1 MWACSPHICIHTHS
15 CIYMA
20 HITYMRMHCNK
31 QQHTLQHTL
40 QHMYM
45 QHITCMR
52 IQASAYTHTL
62 AFRVLLRP
70 QCVHSLSHTQTP
82 THTNTY
88 TQIRTSKISATHWH
102 PLQHTSTHFY
112 GIGRA
117 VGGLCL
123 HTQLYVCVHR
133 YICIHKKRLH
143 INIYI
148 YTPGSWWWWNS
159 VVWHVLGGGQVPM
172 YMHTFVCIDICT
184 HNV

>member
-1 MWACSPHICIHTHS
+1 MYTHTHTHTCCCLPHVYIS
-15 CIYMA
+15 RVHTSMFTTYVSMFTRYM
-20 HITYMRMHCNK
+20 
-31 QQHTLQHTL
+31 
-40 QHMYM
+40 
-45 QHITCMR
+45 
-52 IQASAYTHTL
+52 YTHTL
-62 AFRVLLRP
+62 VYIYGTHNIHAHALQQTATHTATHAATHVYVAHNMHAHTSKRIHAHACISRAAASTMCAL
-70 QCVHSLSHTQTP
+70 SLSHTQTP

-148 YTPGSWWWWNS
+148 YTPGS
-159 VVWHVLGGGQVPM
+159 
-172 YMHTFVCIDICT
+172 
-184 HNV
+184 

>member
-1 MWACSPHICIHTHS
+1 
-15 CIYMA
+15 MA

-70 QCVHSLSHTQTP
+70 QCVHSLSHTHRHRHTQ
-82 THTNTY
+82 THTHKY
-88 TQIRTSKISATHWH
+88 TLQIFLH

-148 YTPGSWWWWNS
+148 YTPGS
-159 VVWHVLGGGQVPM
+159 
-172 YMHTFVCIDICT
+172 
-184 HNV
+184 